1 MKYIK
6 TSWKYIFF
14 FILFMLI
21 SNFFSF
27 TTNDL
32 IWFNTKNINNFLSLS
47 KGYVLSS
54 ALTILLMHVKVIRI
68 ITYGIL
74 SVCIFELL
82 KRTVNK
88 KNNTL
93 SFIAIFIFFL
103 TNTEIITKSYISISS
118 FCTNFISS
126 ILVLIIIS
134 YLTKDTLYKLNKYI
148 IFILGLVSASF
159 TPLISLLLFITV
171 SIISLYNDIK
181 KTPDKSVNILLG
193 GISLGFIIELIL
205 ILKSG
210 AVFTLPN
217 IPNNLLYNLIPMLYN
232 VNFLISLLLIAFLLF
247 LSIKIYIKGNRTKR
261 VYVILSI
268 GIIATYSFTNLLSQ
282 NIYLNYIMLIF
293 YTIASIFILL
303 NANNSIRFKNKI
315 KTYYLFKIVYLL
327 ILVFTPNLNEAHIL
341 FPILIDILIILEL
354 FNYVFPNNFL
364 KVPWLVISLLIL
376 ISNIYI
382 YKNIY
387 SRNIELKN
395 YIKHNLECNILK
407 IQIPSKYQNDYMN
420 NYIPKTVKDKENY
433 KNYLGIESDDEYYI
447 EY

>member
-6 TSWKYIFF
+6 TSWKYILF
-14 FILFMLI
+14 FILFMLL

-32 IWFNTKNINNFLSLS
+32 IWFNTKNINNFLSFS
-47 KGYVLSS
+47 KWYVLSS

-181 KTPDKSVNILLG
+181 KTPDKSINILLG

-210 AVFTLPN
+210 AIFTLPN
-217 IPNNLLYNLIPMLYN
+217 ITNNLLYNLIPMLYN
-232 VNFLISLLLIAFLLF
+232 VNFLIQLLLIAFLLF

-341 FPILIDILIILEL
+341 FPIFIDILIILEL

-420 NYIPKTVKDKENY
+420 NYIPKTLKDKENY
-433 KNYLGIESDDEYYI
+433 KNYLEIESDDEYYI

>member
-32 IWFNTKNINNFLSLS
+32 IWFNTKNINNFLSFS
-47 KGYVLSS
+47 KWYVLSS

-181 KTPDKSVNILLG
+181 KTPDKSINILLG

-210 AVFTLPN
+210 AIFTLPN
-217 IPNNLLYNLIPMLYN
+217 ITNNLLYNLIPMLYN
-232 VNFLISLLLIAFLLF
+232 VNFLIQLLLIAFLLF

-341 FPILIDILIILEL
+341 FPIFIDILIILEL

-420 NYIPKTVKDKENY
+420 NYIPKTLKDKENY
-433 KNYLGIESDDEYYI
+433 KNYLEIESDDEYYI